1 MILELITALRSL
13 ENEIRSKF
21 DHIEGLVTEVSNKI
35 GALENAIELERTTRT
50 AYSLLTNGTVPSCSW
65 YSQSSQASDATLDE
79 PTSIKKEISPDINP
93 NGDEAVDANQYG
105 TTDEVTVSND
115 EIISHI
121 FSSSR
126 SVDKPRS
133 CRKSTKESLFKL
145 SLAERSEVVLL
156 ANGRSRKEVVEEF
169 NRRHPNRPPI
179 SSNCVKRLLTKLKE
193 TGSVHDRPRSGRPR
207 KATTEDQVA
216 IVLESLQCSPR
227 KSIRCL
233 SRETGISTT
242 SICRILREH
251 GT

>member
-1 MILELITALRSL
+1 MRSITLNYLCLEIL
-13 ENEIRSKF
+13 
-21 DHIEGLVTEVSNKI
+21 
-35 GALENAIELERTTRT
+35 
-50 AYSLLTNGTVPSCSW
+50 
-65 YSQSSQASDATLDE
+65 
-79 PTSIKKEISPDINP
+79 SIK
-93 NGDEAVDANQYG
+93 
-105 TTDEVTVSND
+105 VTLSND

-207 KATTEDQVA
+207 KATTGG
-216 IVLESLQCSPR
+216 SSCHST
-227 KSIRCL
+227 
-233 SRETGISTT
+233 REFATQS
-242 SICRILREH
+242 
-251 GT
+251 